1 MACSSRFLRLSGAMP
16 RLFFHGEGP
25 TRINDGAL
33 YLCAITVLSV
43 TMVIN
48 GNKTVIVEV
57 CKALKKSP
65 CSVLRECVSSCTR
78 CSADYDL
85 EQQPEEK
92 TG

>member
-1 MACSSRFLRLSGAMP
+1 M
-16 RLFFHGEGP
+16 
-25 TRINDGAL
+25 
-33 YLCAITVLSV
+33 TVLSV
-43 TMVIN
+43 TRVIN
-48 GNKTVIVEV
+48 GNKIVFVEV

-92 TG
+92 TGQDEGEESQPSEPVSHADITNFAMRNRIGPCPEQNVQ